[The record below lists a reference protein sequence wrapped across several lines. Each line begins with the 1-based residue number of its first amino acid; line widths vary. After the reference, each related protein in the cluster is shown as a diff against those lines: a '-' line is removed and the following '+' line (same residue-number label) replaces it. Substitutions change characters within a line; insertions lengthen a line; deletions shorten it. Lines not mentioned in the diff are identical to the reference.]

1 MRTSASS
8 VHAMCLPIAQTHWAA
23 LRVPAFRAIAA
34 MASIVKVSPSL
45 SLSLTPSLSR
55 RLVVIVVSISI
66 GIMTDQTNQGGS
78 QATQQSIQLKVQ
90 MIVVAHFVLPSTS
103 AEPFFLSFC
112 LSLSLTAFQSMI

>member
-45 SLSLTPSLSR
+45 RLTPSR

-66 GIMTDQTNQGGS
+66 GIMTDDQTNQGGS

-103 AEPFFLSFC
+103 AEPFSLSLC
-112 LSLSLTAFQSMI
+112 LSLSLSNCLSEHDLV

>member
-45 SLSLTPSLSR
+45 SLSLSLTPSR
-55 RLVVIVVSISI
+55 HLVVIVVSISI
-66 GIMTDQTNQGGS
+66 GIMTDDQTNQGGS
-78 QATQQSIQLKVQ
+78 QAT
-90 MIVVAHFVLPSTS
+90 
-103 AEPFFLSFC
+103 
-112 LSLSLTAFQSMI
+112 

>member
-45 SLSLTPSLSR
+45 RLTPSR

-66 GIMTDQTNQGGS
+66 GIMTDDQTNQGGS

-103 AEPFFLSFC
+103 AEPFS
-112 LSLSLTAFQSMI
+112 LSLSL